1 MGDAMRLLENRA
13 NDSKQDMDVIAA
25 LEEMR
30 SMKSR
35 HAGVSVDQ
43 MLEILKHS
51 AHLKEEKTVAEL
63 DEEDEELIKS
73 ITFRNSKDYVKQ
85 IEDDDDDDEGF
96 GIPDQSNVTAKI
108 NGSSESVL
116 NPTDVL
122 TKTNGPESSNK
133 EGNKTVASKMPIFI
147 VKPKTVGANPQKK
160 QKMNPQLSKITAKHP
175 PQRKKVELQ
184 KRRPMFFSSSAS
196 MIASKVMTEDN
207 TSWSHICA

>member
-1 MGDAMRLLENRA
+1 KLVHKFFLTLSYCWLL
-13 NDSKQDMDVIAA
+13 Q
-25 LEEMR
+25 
-30 SMKSR
+30 
-35 HAGVSVDQ
+35 
-43 MLEILKHS
+43 
-51 AHLKEEKTVAEL
+51 
-63 DEEDEELIKS
+63 
-73 ITFRNSKDYVKQ
+73 NSKDYVKQ
-85 IEDDDDDDEGF
+85 IEDDDGDDEGF
-96 GIPDQSNVTAKI
+96 GMPDQSNVTAKI

>member
-51 AHLKEEKTVAEL
+51 AHLK
-63 DEEDEELIKS
+63 
-73 ITFRNSKDYVKQ
+73 NSKDYVKQ

>member
-51 AHLKEEKTVAEL
+51 AHLK
-63 DEEDEELIKS
+63 
-73 ITFRNSKDYVKQ
+73 
-85 IEDDDDDDEGF
+85 IEDDDGDDEGF
-96 GIPDQSNVTAKI
+96 GMPDQSNVTAKI